1 MQYYDV
7 IRKPVLSEKSI
18 MMNEQSKYVFVV
30 DKRSTKDTVK
40 QAVEN
45 IFGVN
50 VNKVNIM
57 NVKGKTKRFKGTMGR
72 TSDYKKAVVTLNKG
86 QEIDLS
92 GSIK

>member
-7 IRKPVLSEKSI
+7 IRKPVLSEKSTL
-18 MMNEQSKYVFVV
+18 MNEQSKYVFVV
-30 DKRSTKDTVK
+30 DRKSTKEVVK
-40 QAVEN
+40 QAVES

-50 VNKVNIM
+50 VSKVNIM
-57 NVKGKTKRFKGTMGR
+57 NVKGKTKRFKGTIGR

-86 QEIDLS
+86 QAIDLT

>member
-57 NVKGKTKRFKGTMGR
+57 NVKGKTKRFKGTIGR